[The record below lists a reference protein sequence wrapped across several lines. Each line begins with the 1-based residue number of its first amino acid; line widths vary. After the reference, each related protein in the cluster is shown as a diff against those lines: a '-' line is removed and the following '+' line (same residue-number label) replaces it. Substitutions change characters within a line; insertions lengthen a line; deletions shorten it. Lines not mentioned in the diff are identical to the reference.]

1 MIENLKRKPGAFA
14 RWVFRD
20 DVFPRT
26 IYRQTWEALSGA
38 LPERESCKTM
48 IGLLALAADGHE
60 AELAIE
66 LEGLHER
73 NELPNLPVLLEHLA
87 PRVSVVPAVRIIL
100 PQLTAYDTLIAVT
113 S

>member
-1 MIENLKRKPGAFA
+1 
-14 RWVFRD
+14 
-20 DVFPRT
+20 
-26 IYRQTWEALSGA
+26 
-38 LPERESCKTM
+38 M